1 MAKKPYGLLCP
12 ITHACEMLEPRWTI
26 QVLTELWSG
35 STRFNEIRR
44 GVGNISPGL
53 LSKRLKELER
63 HGLVDRVEDPASG
76 AVDYMRTPKAV
87 ALEDALNA
95 LAIWA
100 QREID
105 AELALCNT
113 DLSTLMWKMRR
124 WIVQEELPP
133 RRTVMRFHFDDDDA
147 EYQTYWVVAQPGAL
161 PEICT
166 AEPGFDVDLYVET
179 STMSL
184 GGIVLGRTTV
194 ARELDSGALFL
205 GGDPRLARTMDR
217 WLPKS
222 DYSGLEGIAQLRHA
236 G

>member
-1 MAKKPYGLLCP
+1 MAKRPYGLLCP

-63 HGLVDRVEDPASG
+63 HGLVERIEDPASG
-76 AVDYMRTPKAV
+76 AVDYMRTRKAV

-100 QREID
+100 QREIE
-105 AELALCNT
+105 AEWAVCDT

-124 WIVQEELPP
+124 WIVREELPP
-133 RRTVMRFHFDDDDA
+133 RRVVMRFHFSDEDA
-147 EYQTYWVVAQPGAL
+147 AYDTYWVVAQPGAM
-161 PEICT
+161 PEVCT
-166 AEPGFDVDLYVET
+166 SDPGVDVDLYIET
-179 STMSL
+179 TVLSL
-184 GGIVLGRTTV
+184 GSILLGRTTIE
-194 ARELDSGALFL
+194 REVDHGALFL
-205 GGDPRLARTMDR
+205 AGDPRLARTMDR

-222 DYSGLEGIAQLRHA
+222 DYSQVDGIAPLRHA